1 MKSDATG
8 KPSGT
13 DLDKLRALADED
25 IALDEDMPYDPNDPA
40 AVEAFWKNAV
50 VTPGGGVAA
59 TLAALRRARGPARKP
74 RKTQLTVRYS
84 PEVVAY
90 FKATGKGWQ
99 ARMDA
104 ALKEWIAQ
112 HSG

>member
-1 MKSDATG
+1 MKSDVTG
-8 KPSGT
+8 TPSGT
-13 DLDKLRALADED
+13 DLEKLRALTDADIVIDAET
-25 IALDEDMPYDPNDPA
+25 PYDPNDPA
-40 AVEAFWKNAV
+40 AIEAFWRNAV
-50 VTPGGGVAA
+50 VTPGGGVEA
-59 TLAALRRARGPARKP
+59 TLSALRRARGLARKP

-99 ARMDA
+99 GRMDA

-112 HSG
+112 RLG

>member
-1 MKSDATG
+1 MKSDVTG

-13 DLDKLRALADED
+13 NLAKLLALADED
-25 IALDEDMPYDPNDPA
+25 IALDDGTPYDPNDPA
-40 AVEAFWKNAV
+40 AVEAFWKNAI
-50 VTPGGGVAA
+50 VTPGGGVRA

-99 ARMDA
+99 GRMDA

-112 HSG
+112 HAG

>member
-1 MKSDATG
+1 MKSNATG
-8 KPSGT
+8 KPLGT
-13 DLDKLRALADED
+13 DLNKLRALADAD
-25 IALDEDMPYDPNDPA
+25 IAVDDETPYDPSDPA
-40 AVEAFWKNAV
+40 AVEAFWRDAT

-59 TLAALRRARGPARKP
+59 TLAALHRARGPGLKP

-112 HSG
+112 RSG

>member
-1 MKSDATG
+1 MPTNA
-8 KPSGT
+8 KPKTILPPFSPECIAA
-13 DLDKLRALADED
+13 ALEAAPDE
-25 IALDEDMPYDPNDPA
+25 AGEEDRVD
-40 AVEAFWKNAV
+40 WSRAV

-59 TLAALRRARGPARKP
+59 TLAALRRARGPGQKP

-90 FKATGKGWQ
+90 FKATGQGWQ
-99 ARMDA
+99 GRMDA

>member
-1 MKSDATG
+1 MKSNATG
-8 KPSGT
+8 KPLGT
-13 DLDKLRALADED
+13 DLNKLRALADAD
-25 IALDEDMPYDPNDPA
+25 IATDDETPYDPNDPA
-40 AVEAFWKNAV
+40 AVEAFWHDAT

-59 TLAALRRARGPARKP
+59 TLAALHRARGPGQKP

-112 HSG
+112 RSG

>member
-8 KPSGT
+8 KPLGT
-13 DLDKLRALADED
+13 DLDKLRALADAD
-25 IALDEDMPYDPNDPA
+25 IVLDADTPYDPNDPA

-50 VTPGGGVAA
+50 VTPGGGVQA
-59 TLAALRRARGPARKP
+59 TLAALRRARGPAQKP

-99 ARMDA
+99 ERMDA

-112 HSG
+112 RSG